1 MNLKKYRTKILK
13 PFIFNVNPNYVTLN
27 SLLSGVASGV
37 LFALDYLVLGVILL
51 ILSGFLDLLD
61 GEIAK
66 SIGRTTKAG
75 DVFDHVADR
84 IVDMCMFG
92 GIALSSYVNT
102 KIGLITAIVILMISY
117 LGTQSQ
123 AVLGKRLYK
132 GILGRFPRTA
142 SLAALV
148 IIGVFKPGFLY
159 YGIIFLLGFAILT
172 VLERVWEINKKV

>member
-1 MNLKKYRTKILK
+1 MNLKNYRTKILK

-37 LFALDYLVLGVILL
+37 LFALDYLIIGVVLLV
-51 ILSGFLDLLD
+51 LSGFLDLLD

-66 SIGRTTKAG
+66 STGRTTETG

-84 IVDMCMFG
+84 IVDMCIFG

-102 KIGLITAIVILMISY
+102 KIGLITAIVVLMISY

-123 AVLGKRLYK
+123 AVLGERLYK
-132 GILGRFPRTA
+132 GTLGRFPRTA
-142 SLAALV
+142 SLTALA
-148 IIGVFKPGFLY
+148 ILGAFKPLILR

-172 VLERVWEINKKV
+172 VLERIWEINKKI

>member
-1 MNLKKYRTKILK
+1 MSLKDYRTRLLR

-27 SLLSGVASGV
+27 SLLCGVASGV
-37 LFALDYLVLGVILL
+37 LFALDYLVIGVVLL

-66 SIGRTTKAG
+66 STGRTTKTG
-75 DVFDHVADR
+75 DIFDHVADR
-84 IVDMCMFG
+84 IVDMCIFG

-102 KIGLITAIVILMISY
+102 KIGLVTAIVVLMISY

-123 AVLGKRLYK
+123 AVLGERLYK
-132 GILGRFPRTA
+132 GILGRFPRTGSLA
-142 SLAALV
+142 SLV
-148 IIGVFKPGFLY
+148 ILGVFEPAILY

-172 VLERVWEINKKV
+172 VLERIWEINKKI